1 MHHIYGQ
8 VRRCAEDYNMIE
20 ENDRIAVGVSGGK
33 DSLVLL
39 CALAGLREFFPRHFT
54 LEAVTLDMG
63 YEEMDFSSVER
74 LCRSLDVRYTVI
86 HTNIKQVVFDIRK
99 EPNPCALCA
108 KLRRGCLNNTAISLG
123 CNKVALA
130 HHFDDAIETF
140 MLSLVYEGRISCFQP
155 VSWLSRKEL
164 TLIRPLLYVEEKEI
178 IRIAHTHALPV
189 VFNPCPADKH
199 TKRQEIKELIAT
211 LDKQYPG
218 LHGRLFGAMR
228 RLPLGGWQ
236 TGAGEEPERAGR

>member
-1 MHHIYGQ
+1 MQHIYSL

-39 CALAGLREFFPRHFT
+39 CALAGLRAFFPRHFT

-63 YEEMDFSSVER
+63 YDNMDFSGVEQ

-86 HTNIKQVVFDIRK
+86 KTDIKQVVFDIRK

-108 KLRRGCLNNTAISLG
+108 KLRRGWLNNAAVSLD

-140 MLSLVYEGRISCFQP
+140 MLSLLYEGRVSCFQP
-155 VSWLSRKEL
+155 VSWLSRKQL
-164 TLIRPLLYVEEKEI
+164 TLIRPLLYVEEAEI
-178 IRIAHTHALPV
+178 VRITRAHALPV

-199 TKRQEIKELIAT
+199 TKREEIKALIAS
-211 LDKQYPG
+211 LNGQYEG
-218 LHGRLFGAMR
+218 LRGRLFGAMQ
-228 RLPLGGWQ
+228 RLPLSGWQ
-236 TGAGEEPERAGR
+236 PGQTGQADRADN